1 MNKTY
6 KKIVLGV
13 LLAGLV
19 LGGLGLLLQYGVF
32 QGVNASRTERTN
44 TECLTDERVFDQADV
59 LSGEEEE
66 ELRSLIADREQM
78 TGLDIVLLTVREP
91 ELDDYYSIRDFA
103 QDYYEEEKF
112 GWDGPG
118 GDGVIYVD
126 NWATGYCWL
135 CTTGKTAEKL
145 GDSTIQY
152 IIDRTNET
160 VNEDPFGAYETM
172 IKTTAAEMQ
181 NLNLFHFRVGNGW
194 LVLIALA
201 VAGIFAAVN
210 LLSNKGSVTTDRSTY
225 VPEGGVKT
233 NQIADIYLRSHRT
246 RVRIETD
253 HDSIGGGGGG
263 SIGGT
268 DGHGGGGGRH

>member
-103 QDYYEEEKF
+103 
-112 GWDGPG
+112 
-118 GDGVIYVD
+118 
-126 NWATGYCWL
+126 
-135 CTTGKTAEKL
+135 
-145 GDSTIQY
+145 
-152 IIDRTNET
+152 R
-160 VNEDPFGAYETM
+160 
-172 IKTTAAEMQ
+172 
-181 NLNLFHFRVGNGW
+181 
-194 LVLIALA
+194 
-201 VAGIFAAVN
+201 
-210 LLSNKGSVTTDRSTY
+210 LL
-225 VPEGGVKT
+225 
-233 NQIADIYLRSHRT
+233 
-246 RVRIETD
+246 
-253 HDSIGGGGGG
+253 
-263 SIGGT
+263 
-268 DGHGGGGGRH
+268 